1 VAVFEG
7 SEPHAF
13 WNRGHFEHRLERD
26 AAPALARLFRES
38 ASPNDWRREAEY
50 YFERQRYRQAGECY
64 RRAGQ
69 AVKECEALAMFG
81 ESVGDWLG
89 ALKRW
94 EQIGDIARQAP
105 LLEKISRF
113 DEALDIYRR
122 LGHPDKVAELEIA
135 QLERK
140 GRWAE
145 AGQRWESLNRHEEA
159 ARCYHKSGNRARALT
174 LEAVRAERGKNW
186 RGAGECWWELKSW
199 EAAARCFRKAKD
211 TRRAAM
217 ATATLAESQKDW
229 ASAANAFR
237 KAGESTKAKE
247 CRVRAYEQGGKLKE
261 AAKLCERLGDTNGAL
276 RLYRKLGDTGAID
289 RIEVSRVDLNDGVG
303 QKLLTLVKREKLDL
317 ALQLAS
323 ARRAIIRSLMSNRL
337 PQAKRREL
345 RDEDYELRM
354 AQGQCRAMLAE
365 KAGDWSKAAY
375 HWKRIRFDGKARNAE
390 LRAAESLADPANRA
404 AAFIALREWAHA
416 IDCYKQINDV
426 QGEKLA
432 TACLL
437 QDKGEWA
444 AAAEAWR
451 DLGQFEQSER
461 CRSRLSGYQNA
472 SQAQQSLFG

>member
-1 VAVFEG
+1 
-7 SEPHAF
+7 
-13 WNRGHFEHRLERD
+13 
-26 AAPALARLFRES
+26 
-38 ASPNDWRREAEY
+38 
-50 YFERQRYRQAGECY
+50 
-64 RRAGQ
+64 
-69 AVKECEALAMFG
+69 MFG

-94 EQIGDIARQAP
+94 EQISDLARQGP

-122 LGHPDKVAELEIA
+122 LGHADKVAELEIA

-174 LEAVRAERGKNW
+174 LDAVRAESGKNW

-211 TRRAAM
+211 TRRAAI
-217 ATATLAESQKDW
+217 ATASLAESQKDW
-229 ASAANAFR
+229 ASAATAFR
-237 KAGESTKAKE
+237 KAGESAKANE
-247 CRVRAYEQGGKLKE
+247 CQVRAYEQDGKLTE
-261 AAKLCERLGDTNGAL
+261 AAKLCERLGDTNEAL
-276 RLYRKLGDTGAID
+276 RLYRKLGDTAAID
-289 RIEVSRVDLNDGVG
+289 RIEVSRVDLNDDVG
-303 QKLLTLVKREKLDL
+303 QKLLALVKRDKLDL

-323 ARRAIIRSLMSNRL
+323 ARRAVVRSLMSNRL

-354 AQGQCRAMLAE
+354 AQGRCRAMLAE

-375 HWKRIRFDGKARNAE
+375 HWKRIRFDDKARNAE
-390 LRAAESLADPANRA
+390 LRAVESLADPANRA

-426 QGEKLA
+426 RGEKLA
-432 TACLL
+432 SACLL

-461 CRSRLSGYQNA
+461 CRSRLPGYQNDN
-472 SQAQQSLFG
+472 QAQQSLFG